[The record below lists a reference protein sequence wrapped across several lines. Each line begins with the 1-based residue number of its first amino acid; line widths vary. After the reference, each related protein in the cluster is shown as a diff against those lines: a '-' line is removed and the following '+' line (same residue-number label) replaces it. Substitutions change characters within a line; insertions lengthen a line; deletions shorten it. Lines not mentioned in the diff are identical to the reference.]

1 MKILFGIQ
9 STGNGHISRSTEIYN
24 LLKQHPGVERLDVVI
39 SGGKAQMQLP
49 FEVNYQYK
57 GFSFYYGKKGKIS
70 IFKSIGKAN
79 FFSFA
84 YGLWQIPFKEYDLVI
99 SDFEPICLW
108 GAKLAGV
115 KSIGI
120 GNMYSMTSKNFPGSG
135 SSKTVNFVTKVM
147 CPAKQ
152 KIGMHFQRF
161 DDFVYYPVI
170 RNEIRQ
176 CTPIDNGFNLVYLTS
191 FSDEELI
198 KVFCQPL
205 FLNHKFVVYSKTAT
219 KPYVIGNTIVKPINT
234 KSFTED
240 IINCKG
246 VITTGG
252 FQTVSEALYLGKK
265 LFVIPIKKQFEQ
277 IANANMLA
285 KMGVTTSKELDV
297 NILWDWVND
306 SNNVHIPFEDDLGR
320 IVDAILAIAS
330 GKVQES
336 SRHKKV
342 A

>member
-108 GAKLAGV
+108 GAKIAGV

-120 GNMYSMTSKNFPGSG
+120 GNMYSMTSKLFPGSG
-135 SSKTVNFVTKVM
+135 SSNTVKFVTKVM

-170 RNEIRQ
+170 RHEIRD
-176 CTPIDNGFNLVYLTS
+176 CVPADKDFNLVYLTS
-191 FSDEELI
+191 YSDEELI

-205 FLNHKFVVYSKTAT
+205 FLSQKFVVYSKTAT
-219 KPYVIGNTIVKPINT
+219 KPYVIGNTIVKPINH
-234 KSFTED
+234 KNFTED

-252 FQTVSEALYLGKK
+252 FQTISEALYLGKK

-277 IANANMLA
+277 LANARVLA
-285 KMGVTTSKELDV
+285 QMGVATAKDLDV
-297 NILWDWVND
+297 PAIAQWVNN
-306 SNNVHIPFEDDLGR
+306 SANVHIPFEDDLGK
-320 IVDAILAIAS
+320 IVDAILSVAA
-330 GKVQES
+330 GKVLPG
-336 SRHKKV
+336 SRYKKV